1 MHEKLKPVVGE
12 VSAITECYPI
22 STLPRLSR
30 LFLDFAG
37 RREPFAPFY
46 PASAYSTEWMTAP
59 PLLSGAHLD
68 NLCVLLEKGNRAAR
82 AGNATFENLARL
94 RQGAG
99 AVVTGQQVTL
109 FGGPLLTLLKAATAI
124 RKAHDATLAGHP
136 HVPVFWLASE
146 DHDLAEADHI
156 TLPSGTDLRAL
167 RLASEGTRG
176 APVGGAPLG
185 EGIREVLEQAA
196 AILGPGASSD
206 RLTACYRPDATFAQ
220 AFAEWL
226 AAIFA
231 EQGLIVIDASSRG
244 FHALGRSTLL
254 AALTRANEFHAAL
267 EERNNALQDAGYHAQ
282 VLTPPQS
289 SLLFLIDA
297 ASGSRLSLKRTVDGG
312 WQAGRQS
319 YSTAELEAILQAEPE
334 RISPNALLR
343 PVFQDTL
350 LPTSLY
356 IGGPS
361 EIAYF
366 AQSQALYERILGRTT
381 PVQPRLS
388 ATLVEPEIAGLL
400 TEHGLALPEII
411 ESGLEDP
418 QALAQRLGARAMPV
432 ETKQRLAAAGNA
444 LDAEL
449 ASLTAH
455 LHTLNDS
462 LGRASDV
469 AASKM
474 LYQMNRMRRL
484 AANFELSRS
493 QHLVRHAQVLQT
505 HLFPDRQPQERILGA
520 EWFLSRCE
528 HLPALLVEQAGQQCP
543 GHKAIWI

>member
-1 MHEKLKPVVGE
+1 M
-12 VSAITECYPI
+12 
-22 STLPRLSR
+22 
-30 LFLDFAG
+30 DFAD
-37 RREPFAPFY
+37 RREPLAPFY
-46 PASAYSTEWMTAP
+46 PASAYSTAWMSAP
-59 PLLSGAHLD
+59 RVLSGAHRD
-68 NLCVLLEKGNRAAR
+68 ALCTLLEEGNRAAG

-124 RKAHDATLAGHP
+124 RKAQDATLAGHP
-136 HVPVFWLASE
+136 HVPIFWLASE

-156 TLPSGTDLRAL
+156 VLPSGSPSGFDLRTL
-167 RLASEGTRG
+167 RVVSEGARG
-176 APVGGAPLG
+176 AAVGSATLGAA
-185 EGIREVLEQAA
+185 IREVLEQAA
-196 AILGPGASSD
+196 ELLGEGASSA

-220 AFAEWL
+220 AFAAWL
-226 AAIFA
+226 AAVFA

-254 AALTRANEFHAAL
+254 AALTQADEFHAAL
-267 EERNNALQDAGYHAQ
+267 EDRNNALQQAGYHAQ

-289 SLLFLIDA
+289 SLLFLIDS
-297 ASGSRLSLKRTVDGG
+297 ASGSRLSLKRMGDGA

-319 YSTAELEAILQAEPE
+319 YSTAELTAILEAEPE

-356 IGGPS
+356 IGGPA

-366 AQSQALYERILGRTT
+366 AQSQALYERILGRATSI
-381 PVQPRLS
+381 QPRLS
-388 ATLVEPEIAGLL
+388 ATLIEPEIAALL
-400 TEHGLALPEII
+400 TEHGLELPQII

-444 LDAEL
+444 LDVEL
-449 ASLTAH
+449 ASLTAY

-474 LYQMNRMRRL
+474 LYQMNRLRRL
-484 AANFELSRS
+484 AANFELNRS
-493 QHLVRHAQVLQT
+493 QHLLRDAQTLQT
-505 HLFPDRQPQERILGA
+505 HLFPERQPQERILGA

-528 HLPALLVEQAGQQCP
+528 SLPALLVEQAGQQCP
-543 GHKAIWI
+543 GHKAIWL